1 MLTEQGQYHSKAS
14 FFKLNFQNGILEILP
29 SANKGFC
36 SDSRIFDCISDGN
49 LALFIKLLQ
58 LSLQLYNLAT

>member
-1 MLTEQGQYHSKAS
+1 MLTEQGQYHGKAG

-36 SDSRIFDCISDGN
+36 SDSHIFDCNLDGN
-49 LALFIKLLQ
+49 LALFIKLL
-58 LSLQLYNLAT
+58 